1 MDEPTSAVDFS
12 SEAQITTKL
21 NAFAHDKTGVLLTH
35 RTSLFS
41 IVTRVIVID
50 GGRIVAH
57 GPRDRIVEA
66 LASGRVTKSP

>member
-1 MDEPTSAVDFS
+1 MDFS

-21 NAFAHDKTGVLLTH
+21 NAFAQDKAVVLLTH
-35 RTSLFS
+35 RTSVFLMVS
-41 IVTRVIVID
+41 RVIVID

-57 GPRDRIVEA
+57 GPRDRIIEA